1 MPKESIRARALGEM
15 ERELAAAAF
24 FDAVNDLLDPVRS
37 SSEDNEWVVGE
48 PEEMEW
54 DDMTQPLDDAL
65 EEVYDEVCSY
75 SAPTAHCADA
85 ISCT

>member
-1 MPKESIRARALGEM
+1 MPKESIRARALGEI

-24 FDAVNDLLDPVRS
+24 FDAVDDLLDPVRS

-48 PEEMEW
+48 MEW
-54 DDMTQPLDDAL
+54 DDMTQPLNDTL
-65 EEVYDEVCSY
+65 EEVYDEVCAY

-85 ISCT
+85 ISST